1 VTDRD
6 LQPLPDD
13 QARARELVASYE
25 NDVMTLT
32 GGTDGGLR
40 LEGLDETA
48 VRLQPS

>member
-6 LQPLPDD
+6 PQPLPDD

-32 GGTDGGLR
+32 VGTDGRGCGSR
-40 LEGLDETA
+40 SG
-48 VRLQPS
+48 